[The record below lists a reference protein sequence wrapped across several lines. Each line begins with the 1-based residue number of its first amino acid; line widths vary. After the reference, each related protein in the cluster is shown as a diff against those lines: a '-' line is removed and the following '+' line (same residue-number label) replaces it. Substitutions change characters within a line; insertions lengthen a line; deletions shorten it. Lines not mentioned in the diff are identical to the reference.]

1 MELRE
6 IKFVFFGSDSI
17 ARSALLAMEKFG
29 LVPGDKNEKCDVAVL
44 VSYGKIITKEIIDSF
59 KYGILN
65 IHPSLLPALRGP
77 SPIKSAI
84 LENLEKTGV
93 SIMLLDEQ
101 LDHGPILVQEK
112 IALSPRTATEQEL
125 REALFEKGAEL
136 LARVLPDY
144 VSGKLVPIPQNH
156 GKATYTKKFK
166 SDDAF
171 IPFDL
176 IRGQSAFER
185 SDLLTA
191 ERKVRAL

>member
-1 MELRE
+1 MSEK
-6 IKFVFFGSDSI
+6 IKFVFFGSD
-17 ARSALLAMEKFG
+17 AVAQSALRAMAKHD
-29 LVPGDKNEKCDVAVL
+29 LVPSEQADVAVL
-44 VSYGKIITKEIIDSF
+44 VSYGKILTKEVIGSF

-101 LDHGPILVQEK
+101 LDHGPILVHEK